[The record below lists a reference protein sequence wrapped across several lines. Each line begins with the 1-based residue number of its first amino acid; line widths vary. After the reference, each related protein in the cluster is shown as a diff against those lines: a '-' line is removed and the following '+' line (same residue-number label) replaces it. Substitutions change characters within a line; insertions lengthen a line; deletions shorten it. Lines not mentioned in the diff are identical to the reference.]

1 MFFILDIILTDLE
14 WLFSFLVYPWSQSV
28 CNLHQARYNEYN
40 RKYTLTLHI
49 ITQIPHNFRR
59 IFALVPLHAKTPTHL
74 LRQPSL
80 RYLSKVLG
88 IDFFP
93 EKRLSNE
100 EKRNSKNSANRS
112 YACNFW
118 YLLIYFIQ
126 FRENGDYNFVTPA
139 LVAITWIQQLFLL
152 KVG

>member
-1 MFFILDIILTDLE
+1 M
-14 WLFSFLVYPWSQSV
+14 
-28 CNLHQARYNEYN
+28 
-40 RKYTLTLHI
+40 
-49 ITQIPHNFRR
+49 
-59 IFALVPLHAKTPTHL
+59 
-74 LRQPSL
+74 
-80 RYLSKVLG
+80 
-88 IDFFP
+88 DFFP
-93 EKRLSNE
+93 ENFFLGKL
-100 EKRNSKNSANRS
+100 KRNSKNSANRS